1 MQWSAWSVAAVGV
14 GPARANMIGGRATLP
29 GVGRPPM
36 ATVQA
41 DRTLDAR
48 EIDGEPFADITA
60 ELDTLDPGETFLL
73 INHFE
78 PEPLYA
84 VLSKRGFDHETT
96 QVTDDEWH

>member
-1 MQWSAWSVAAVGV
+1 MATLDAFE
-14 GPARANMIGGRATLP
+14 ANMIGGRATP
-29 GVGRPPM
+29 PDTGRTAM

-60 ELDTLDPGETFLL
+60 ELDALDPDETFLL

-78 PEPLYA
+78 PKPLYA

-96 QVTDDEWH
+96 QVADDEWHVAITHA